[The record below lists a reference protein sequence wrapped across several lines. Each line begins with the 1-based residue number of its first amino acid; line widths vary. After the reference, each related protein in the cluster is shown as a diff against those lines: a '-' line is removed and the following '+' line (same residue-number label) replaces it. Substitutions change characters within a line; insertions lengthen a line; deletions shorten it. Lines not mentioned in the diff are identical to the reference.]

1 MMGHAERAVG
11 NTARNT
17 DQLNIGM
24 GISAVNLRLFHASG
38 REEACGRSRIGF
50 FAAFSKTGRDRNQA
64 LLSDANF
71 NKLVGICIGKRSQR
85 SASAGVGAE
94 NNNVSVLFS
103 LFHQNFADHLLI
115 RNLIHLPQ
123 PPLLS
128 VPPYPVR
135 ILRESELC
143 DAMQLYFP

>member
-1 MMGHAERAVG
+1 MREKPH
-11 NTARNT
+11 
-17 DQLNIGM
+17 
-24 GISAVNLRLFHASG
+24 RL
-38 REEACGRSRIGF
+38 

-103 LFHQNFADHLLI
+103 LSIRTSQITCLFAILFICRSLLCFQFRHTLFVFFGSRNFVMPCSFISIRIRRSPSWCWQRSGWVCLWWLLLRQMHDPTHQHRF
-115 RNLIHLPQ
+115 RR
-123 PPLLS
+123 S
-128 VPPYPVR
+128 R
-135 ILRESELC
+135 
-143 DAMQLYFP
+143 